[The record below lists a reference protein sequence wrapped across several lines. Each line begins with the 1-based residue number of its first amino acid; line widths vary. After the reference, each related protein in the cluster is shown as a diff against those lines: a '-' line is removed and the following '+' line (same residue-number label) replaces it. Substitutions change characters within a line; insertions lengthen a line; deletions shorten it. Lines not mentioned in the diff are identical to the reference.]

1 MFADKLRELR
11 RARNLTQAQ
20 LAEQLGVSTSAVGM
34 YEQGRREPDS
44 AMLARMA
51 SCLCTSIDN
60 LLCVGG
66 VPQQPAQTEVD
77 EIIDGFAHSLLHQ
90 EGLMFHGEPLSAAD
104 REKLA
109 NAIRIAAAVT
119 SNSTNGGF

>member
-66 VPQQPAQTEVD
+66 VPQQL
-77 EIIDGFAHSLLHQ
+77 SLIH
-90 EGLMFHGEPLSAAD
+90 
-104 REKLA
+104 
-109 NAIRIAAAVT
+109 I
-119 SNSTNGGF
+119 

>member
-77 EIIDGFAHSLLHQ
+77 EIIDGLDVYKRQASLSHRLYPVRAHSIFSSVPA
-90 EGLMFHGEPLSAAD
+90 GVSPGYRSSAGCVFPP
-104 REKLA
+104 E
-109 NAIRIAAAVT
+109 
-119 SNSTNGGF
+119 